1 MISSLLNKEQNSQNK
16 KEAQR
21 TNKSVSFKNRSMKG
35 SLILDSKPDMKGSLM
50 LKTNTERVGVELTK
64 PEKMLNDLG
73 DASLLSSEDEIVNNL
88 LKNLRM

>member
-50 LKTNTERVGVELTK
+50 LKTSTERVGVELTK